1 MRNSQSSSS
10 PIVHSSNVSNKERL
24 TVDWFSK
31 VITEFRAELT
41 ELQDAQNNTTRRLQ
55 QRNCAEEL
63 VELRDDFDKLKLE
76 WNAIRLRQDDIEL
89 AIKELQAEAIQRDDD
104 FRRSQIQVSIVL
116 LQLLDPII
124 GCCFNLLNG
133 S

>member
-10 PIVHSSNVSNKERL
+10 PIVHGSNVSNKERL

-104 FRRSQIQVSIVL
+104 FRRSQIQVSIVV

>member
-1 MRNSQSSSS
+1 MKSLKKIRGSQSPSST
-10 PIVHSSNVSNKERL
+10 HTGSNVGNKERL

-31 VITEFRAELT
+31 VIAEFRAELT

-76 WNAIRLRQDDIEL
+76 WNAIRLRQESIEQTM
-89 AIKELQAEAIQRDDD
+89 KELQTEAIQRDDD
-104 FRRSQIQVSIVL
+104 FRRSQIQVSI
-116 LQLLDPII
+116 LQ
-124 GCCFNLLNG
+124 CY
-133 S
+133 

>member
-1 MRNSQSSSS
+1 MQNSQLSSSIGAS
-10 PIVHSSNVSNKERL
+10 INKKDRL

-31 VITEFRAELT
+31 VIAEFRAELT

-76 WNAIRLRQDDIEL
+76 WNAIRLRQENIEQS
-89 AIKELQAEAIQRDDD
+89 IRDLQAEAIQRNED
-104 FRRSQIQVSIVL
+104 FRRIQIQVSIFYGFL
-116 LQLLDPII
+116 KKKKKI
-124 GCCFNLLNG
+124 
-133 S
+133 